1 MPIDG
6 QLPYD
11 IPGDS
16 LLRPLVQAWTVRLEA
31 SAQSRSRWQ
40 SIVDEIMLFYGR
52 SAAAMWDETIAKKF
66 WSGTIKPR
74 FRVSINLAYEYVA
87 VMLPNLMWD
96 NPHRTVEPKSP
107 IQIPPELF
115 GDDETGQMMAQQI
128 QQEQGQMQGVSKL
141 GAYLQQDWLNYTA
154 REQPQGLLWHSTMM
168 TLDALLKGRGT
179 MWPRPHQFP
188 GSGKLIT
195 GCFRE
200 PPENLFIDPDAKTMA
215 DAKWIALKHIEL
227 HREVEKRFKLP
238 AGYLK
243 NRATLESSWAYSQ
256 NLLGAT
262 PSHPHRVD
270 GQSNDY
276 VVWYEIFSKAGVG
289 GERTAVYEPVKAHL
303 QETVG
308 DYAYLAICP
317 ACPWPLN
324 CPADKI
330 TQGASTDDV
339 RRMFEWPVPLF
350 WKDDRWPCEL
360 LDFYPNNDEKDP
372 GMAWPIAPLA
382 PALGEIKL
390 LNFLIP
396 FLCNRVW
403 MSSRDF
409 WFVLG
414 TNLKH
419 YKDFLENGDDQCVI
433 PTPAMTDDV
442 RKVITQLTQAE
453 TRRDMWELIGLVT
466 DLFRMRVGLP
476 VGMYG
481 KNEND
486 TQNRSAEET
495 IAKQRMYESRPQFMQ
510 KMVVDIQGRVACG
523 EAMVARRFVRSQH
536 VAPRLGQTL
545 GSWWDR
551 VVAID
556 DDEAI
561 ARQYDYTVEAASIRR
576 PNRDRDV
583 ANLQQV
589 ATIWLPVAMAAAQA
603 SGNFEPVNGMMTKWG
618 EMHDQD
624 MASMMIP
631 GQSEE
636 MQQAQQQAQQ
646 LEQQKMEMEAAKMQA
661 EIQGKQMD
669 VQAKVMDAQIKQE
682 TAKSDLQIKA
692 AEMQLDAAQQ
702 QQEMA
707 FDAKKA
713 EMEIQLESG
722 KGVMQLLM
730 ERQKGQQKMQQ
741 DAQQGAVK
749 MATAVQGAQVQGAV
763 AKQKAKSQ
771 IDVARAKAAQA
782 KKQAKQK
789 PSPKPQGKKR

>member
-31 SAQSRSRWQ
+31 SAQARARWQ
-40 SIVDEIMLFYGR
+40 SIVDEIMMFYGR
-52 SAAAMWDETIAKKF
+52 SAAAMWDQTIAKKF
-66 WSGTIKPR
+66 WTGTITPR

-96 NPHRTVEPKSP
+96 NPHRTVEPKGP
-107 IQIPPELF
+107 IEVPQELF
-115 GDDETGQMMAQQI
+115 GADETGQMMAQQI
-128 QQEQGQMQGVSKL
+128 QAEQAQMLGTAKL
-141 GAYLQQDWLNYTA
+141 SAHLQQDWLNYTA

-168 TLDALLKGRGT
+168 TLDALLKGRGCL
-179 MWPRPHQFP
+179 WPRPHQFP
-188 GSGKLIT
+188 GSGKLVT

-200 PPENLFIDPDAKTMA
+200 PPENLFIDPDAKTLA
-215 DAKWIALKHIEL
+215 DAKWIALKHVEL
-227 HREVEKRFKLP
+227 HRQVEKRFRLP
-238 AGYLK
+238 PGYLK

-276 VVWYEIFSKAGVG
+276 VVWYEVFSKGGVG
-289 GERTAVYEPVKAHL
+289 GERTAIFEPVKQHL

-317 ACPWPLN
+317 AAPWPLN
-324 CPADKI
+324 CPSDKI
-330 TQGASTDDV
+330 TGGASTDEV

-350 WKDDRWPCEL
+350 WKDDRWPVEV
-360 LDFYPNNDEKDP
+360 LDFYPNNDEKDN
-372 GMAWPIAPLA
+372 GMMWPIPPLA

-390 LNFLIP
+390 LNYLIP
-396 FLCNRVW
+396 FLTNRVW

-419 YKDFLENGDDQCVI
+419 YKDFLENGEDQCVI

-442 RKVITQLTQAE
+442 RKVVTQLTQAE
-453 TRRDMWELIGLVT
+453 TRRDMWELLGLVT

-481 KNEND
+481 KNED
-486 TQNRSAEET
+486 GSQNRSAEET

-510 KMVVDIQGRVACG
+510 KMVVDVQGRAACG
-523 EAMVARRFVRSQH
+523 EAMVARRFIRSQH
-536 VAPRLGQTL
+536 VAPRIGQTL

-551 VVAID
+551 VVATN

-561 ARQYDYTVEAASIRR
+561 ARQYDYTVDAASIRR

-589 ATIWLPVAMAAAQA
+589 AGLWLPVAMGAAQA
-603 SGNFEPVNGMMTKWG
+603 NGDYDPVNNMMMLWG
-618 EMHDQD
+618 KMHDID
-624 MASMMIP
+624 MTGMAIQGMT
-631 GQSEE
+631 EE

-646 LEQQKMEMEAAKMQA
+646 LEEQKMQMEAAKMQA

-669 VQAKVMDAQIKQE
+669 VEAKVLDAQIKQE
-682 TAKSDLQIKA
+682 TAQADLQMKA
-692 AEMQLDAAQQ
+692 AEMQLDAEQR

-707 FDAKKA
+707 FDARKA
-713 EMEIQLESG
+713 QLDLEMESG
-722 KGVMQLLM
+722 KGVMQILM
-730 ERQKGQQKMQQ
+730 DRQKHQQKMQQ

-749 MATAVQGAQVQGAV
+749 MATAVQGAQVQGDV

-771 IDVARAKAAQA
+771 IEVQKAKAAHA
-782 KKQAKQK
+782 KKMAKQK
-789 PSPKPQGKKR
+789 PKPQGKK